1 MKTMRYLKWMLVLFC
16 LIGMTACRQDTP
28 RFRIGVAQCSDDS
41 WRHKMNDE
49 ILREAMFY
57 NGVSVEI
64 RSAGDDNSKQAEDVH
79 YFMDE
84 GVDLLIISANEA
96 APMTPIVE
104 EAYQK
109 GIPVILVDRKILSDK
124 YTAYIGADNYEIG
137 RAVGNYIA
145 SNLKGKGNV
154 VELTGLGGSTPAMER
169 HQGFMAA
176 ISNFPDI
183 KLIDKADA
191 AWEREPAEVEMD
203 SMLRRHPK
211 IDAVY
216 AHNDRIAPGAYQA
229 AKKVGREKEMIFV
242 GIDALPGKGN
252 GLEMVLDSVLNAT
265 FIYPTNGD
273 KVMQLAMN
281 ILEKKPY
288 PRETVMNTAVV
299 DRTNAHVMQL
309 QTTHISELDQKIET
323 LNGRIGGYLSRVA
336 TQQVVMYG
344 GLVILLLVAGLLLVV
359 YKSLRAKNRLNK
371 ELSEQK
377 KQLEEQRDKLEEQR
391 DQLEEQRDKL
401 EEQRDQ
407 LIQLSHQLEEATH
420 AKLVF
425 FTNISHDFRTPL
437 TLVADPVEH
446 LLADHT
452 LSGDQHRMLMLIQRN
467 VNILLRLVNQIL
479 DFRKYENGKME
490 YTPVQIDVLSS
501 FEGWNESFLA
511 AARKKHIHFS
521 FDNMP
526 DTDYHTLA
534 DMEKLERIYF
544 NLLSNAFKFTPENG
558 KITVRLSSLTKE
570 DTRWIRFTVA
580 NTGSMISAEHIRS
593 IFDRFYKID
602 MHHAGSGIGL
612 ALVKAFVELHKGTI
626 SVESDEKQGTV
637 FTVDLPVQTCETI
650 LAEDSLK
657 SSISAV
663 PLNPAS
669 PGSPASSDLNGTL
682 AAEEEELEKGY
693 DSSKPSVLVIDDNA
707 DIRSYVRGLLHT
719 DYTVIEA
726 ADGSEG
732 IRKAMKYVPD
742 LIISDVMM
750 PGIDGI
756 ECCRRL
762 KSELQT
768 CHIPVILLT
777 ACSLDEQRI
786 QGYDGGADSYISK
799 PFSSQLLLARVRNLI
814 DSHRRLK
821 QFFGDGQTLA
831 KEDVCDMDKDFV
843 EKFKALI
850 EAKMGDSNL
859 NVEDLGKDMGL
870 SRVQL
875 YRKIKS
881 LTNYSPNELLRIAR
895 LKKAASLLASS
906 DMTVAEIGYEVG
918 FSSPSYFTKCYREQ
932 FGESPT
938 DLLKRKG

>member
-1 MKTMRYLKWMLVLFC
+1 MRYIKCTAILFC
-16 LIGMTACRQDTP
+16 LFAIIACRQETP

-41 WRHKMNDE
+41 WRHKMNEE

-57 NGVSVEI
+57 DGVSVEI
-64 RSAGDDNSKQAEDVH
+64 RSAGDDNRRQAEDIR
-79 YFMDE
+79 YFMDK

-109 GIPVILVDRKILSDK
+109 GIPVITVDRKILSDK

-145 SNLKGKGNV
+145 SCLKGKGNI
-154 VELTGLGGSTPAMER
+154 VELTGLSGSTPAMER
-169 HQGFMAA
+169 HEGFISA
-176 ISNFPDI
+176 ISHYPEI

-191 AWEREPAEVEMD
+191 EWESGPAETELD

-216 AHNDRIAPGAYQA
+216 AHNDRIALGAYQA
-229 AKKVGREKEMIFV
+229 AEKAGRDKDMIFI

-252 GLEMVLDSVLNAT
+252 GLELVLDSVLNAT

-273 KVMQLAMN
+273 KVLQLAMN

-299 DRTNAHVMQL
+299 DHTNAHIMQL
-309 QTTHISELDQKIET
+309 QTAHISELDQKIET
-323 LNGRIGGYLSRVA
+323 LNGRISGYLSRVA

-344 GLVILLLVAGLLLVV
+344 SLLILLLVAGLLLVV
-359 YKSLRAKNRLNK
+359 YKSLRSKNRLNK

-377 KQLEEQRDKLEEQR
+377 RQLEEQRDK
-391 DQLEEQRDKL
+391 LEEQRDKL

-437 TLVADPVEH
+437 TLVADPVEQ
-446 LLADHT
+446 LLADKT
-452 LSGDQHRMLMLIQRN
+452 LTGDQHRMLMLIQRN

-490 YTPVQIDVLSS
+490 YTPVPADILSA
-501 FEGWNESFLA
+501 FGGWNESFQA
-511 AARKKHIHFS
+511 VARKKHIHFS
-521 FDNMP
+521 FDYTP

-534 DMEKLERIYF
+534 DVEKLERIYF

-558 KITVRLSSLTKE
+558 KVTVRLSVRE
-570 DTRWIRFTVA
+570 EEGGQWIRFTVA
-580 NTGSMISAEHIRS
+580 NTGAMISAEHIRNV
-593 IFDRFYKID
+593 FDRFYKID

-612 ALVKAFVELHKGTI
+612 ALVKAFVEMHEGTI
-626 SVESDEKQGTV
+626 SVASDEKQGTV
-637 FTVDLPVQTCETI
+637 FTVDLPVRACESVLPQEPSAI
-650 LAEDSLK
+650 A
-657 SSISAV
+657 SAV
-663 PLNPAS
+663 SADTETESL
-669 PGSPASSDLNGTL
+669 T
-682 AAEEEELEKGY
+682 AEEEELEKNY
-693 DSSKPSVLVIDDNA
+693 DSSKPSVLIIDDNA
-707 DIRSYVRGLLHT
+707 DIRSYVHGLLHT

-726 ADGSEG
+726 ADGSQG

-750 PGIDGI
+750 PGIDGV

-821 QFFGDGQTLA
+821 QFFGDRQTLA
-831 KEDVCDMDKDFV
+831 KEDVCDMDKNFV

-850 EAKMGDSNL
+850 EEKMGDSGL

-906 DMTVAEIGYEVG
+906 EMTVAEVGYEVG
-918 FSSPSYFTKCYREQ
+918 FSSPSYFTKCYKEQ

-938 DLLKRKG
+938 DFLKRKG

>member
-1 MKTMRYLKWMLVLFC
+1 MKTFKTMKYTNWIVLFC
-16 LIGMTACRQDTP
+16 LLGIVACQQETP

-57 NGVSVEI
+57 DGVSVEI
-64 RSAGDDNSKQAEDVH
+64 RSAGDDNKKQAEDVN
-79 YFMDE
+79 YFIDK

-104 EAYQK
+104 QAFQK

-124 YTAYIGADNYEIG
+124 YTAYISADNYEIG

-145 SNLKGKGNV
+145 SRLKGKGNI
-154 VELTGLGGSTPAMER
+154 VELTGLSGSTPAMER

-176 ISNFPDI
+176 ITRFPDI
-183 KLIDKADA
+183 KLVDKADA
-191 AWEREPAEVEMD
+191 AWEQGPAEQEMD

-252 GLEMVLDSVLNAT
+252 GLELVLDGVLDAT

-281 ILEKKPY
+281 ILEKKPF
-288 PRETVMNTAVV
+288 PRETIMNTAVV
-299 DRTNAHVMQL
+299 DGTNAHVMQL

-336 TQQVVMYG
+336 TQQVVLYG
-344 GLVILLLVAGLLLVV
+344 GLVALLLVGGLLLIV
-359 YKSLRAKNRLNK
+359 YKSLRSKNRLNK

-377 KQLEEQRDKLEEQR
+377 R
-391 DQLEEQRDKL
+391 QLEEQRDKL

-437 TLVADPVEH
+437 TLVADPVDQ
-446 LLADHT
+446 LLADKT
-452 LSGDQHRMLMLIQRN
+452 LSNDQHRMLMLVQRN

-490 YTPVQIDVLSS
+490 YTPVAVDILSS
-501 FEGWNESFLA
+501 FEGWNESFQA
-511 AARKKHIHFS
+511 VARKKHIHFS
-521 FDNMP
+521 FDNMS
-526 DTDYHTLA
+526 DTDYRTSA
-534 DMEKLERIYF
+534 DIEKLERIYF

-558 KITVRLSSLTKE
+558 KITIRLSTLVNE
-570 DTRWIRFTVA
+570 DKRWIRFTVA
-580 NTGSMISAEHIRS
+580 NTGSMISAEHIQNV
-593 IFDRFYKID
+593 FDRFYKID

-612 ALVKAFVELHKGTI
+612 ALVKAFVELHGGTI

-637 FTVDLPVQTCETI
+637 FTVDLPILTCET
-650 LAEDSLK
+650 A
-657 SSISAV
+657 IS
-663 PLNPAS
+663 
-669 PGSPASSDLNGTL
+669 NGTEGNSASATPTL
-682 AAEEEELEKGY
+682 NDDVLPIEEEELEKNY
-693 DSSKPSVLVIDDNA
+693 DSSKPSVLIIDDNA
-707 DIRSYVRGLLHT
+707 DIRQYVHGLLHN

-843 EKFKALI
+843 EKFKSLI
-850 EAKMGDSNL
+850 ETKMGDSSL

-875 YRKIKS
+875 YRKLKS

-906 DMTVAEIGYEVG
+906 DMTVAEVGYEVG
-918 FSSPSYFTKCYREQ
+918 FSSPSYFTKCYKEQ

-938 DLLKRKG
+938 DFLKRKG

>member
-1 MKTMRYLKWMLVLFC
+1 MKTIKAMKYTKWIVILFC
-16 LIGMTACRQDTP
+16 LLGMAACRQDAL

-57 NGVSVEI
+57 DGVSVEI
-64 RSAGDDNSKQAEDVH
+64 RSAGDDNRRQAEDIH
-79 YFMDE
+79 YFIDK

-104 EAYQK
+104 EVYQK
-109 GIPVILVDRKILSDK
+109 GIPVVLVDRKILSDK

-145 SNLKGKGNV
+145 SSLKGKGNV

-176 ISNFPDI
+176 ISNFPDV

-191 AWEREPAEVEMD
+191 AWERGPAEVEMD
-203 SMLRRHPK
+203 SMLRRNPK

-229 AKKVGREKEMIFV
+229 AKKVGREKEMMFV

-252 GLEMVLDSVLNAT
+252 GLELVLDSVLDAT

-273 KVMQLAMN
+273 KVLQLAMN

-359 YKSLRAKNRLNK
+359 YKSLRSKNRLNK

-377 KQLEEQRDKLEEQR
+377 RQLEEQRDKLEEQR
-391 DQLEEQRDKL
+391 DKLEEQRDKL

-446 LLADHT
+446 LLADNT

-490 YTPVQIDVLSS
+490 YTPVPVDILSS
-501 FEGWNESFLA
+501 FEGWNESFLS

-534 DMEKLERIYF
+534 DIEKLERIYF

-558 KITVRLSSLTKE
+558 KVTVRLSTLIKE
-570 DTRWIRFTVA
+570 DNRWIRFTVS
-580 NTGSMISAEHIRS
+580 NTGSMISAEHIRN

-612 ALVKAFVELHKGTI
+612 ALVKAFVELHGGTI

-637 FTVDLPVQTCETI
+637 FTVDLPVRTCDTHTV
-650 LAEDSLK
+650 EDLLT
-657 SSISAV
+657 SS
-663 PLNPAS
+663 AS
-669 PGSPASSDLNGTL
+669 FASSVSESSSLNDALSIG
-682 AAEEEELEKGY
+682 EEEKPGKSY
-693 DSSKPSVLVIDDNA
+693 DPSKTSVLIIDDNA
-707 DIRSYVRGLLHT
+707 DIRSYVHGLLHT

-732 IRKAMKYVPD
+732 IRKAMRYVPD

-850 EAKMGDSNL
+850 DAKMGDSNL

-918 FSSPSYFTKCYREQ
+918 FSSPSYFAKCYKEQ

>member
-1 MKTMRYLKWMLVLFC
+1 MGYLRWIVILFC
-16 LIGMTACRQDTP
+16 FLGMVACHQDVP
-28 RFRIGVAQCSDDS
+28 HFRIGVAQCSDDS

-57 NGVSVEI
+57 DGVAVEI
-64 RSAGDDNSKQAEDVH
+64 RSAGDDNRKQAEDVR
-79 YFMDE
+79 YFMDK

-96 APMTPIVE
+96 APMTPVVE

-109 GIPVILVDRKILSDK
+109 GIPVILIDRKILSDK

-145 SNLKGKGNV
+145 SSLQGKGNV
-154 VELTGLGGSTPAMER
+154 VELTGLGGATPAMER

-191 AWEREPAEVEMD
+191 AWESGPAEVEMD
-203 SMLRRHPK
+203 SMLCRHPK

-216 AHNDRIAPGAYQA
+216 AHNDRIAPGAYRA
-229 AKKVGREKEMIFV
+229 AKKVGREKEMLFV

-252 GLEMVLDSVLNAT
+252 GLELVLDSVLNAT

-299 DRTNAHVMQL
+299 DHTNAHVMKL

-359 YKSLRAKNRLNK
+359 YKSLRSKNRLNR

-377 KQLEEQRDKLEEQR
+377 KQLEEQRDKLEG
-391 DQLEEQRDKL
+391 QRDKL

-446 LLADHT
+446 LLADKT
-452 LSGDQHRMLMLIQRN
+452 LNGDQHRMLMLIQRN

-479 DFRKYENGKME
+479 DFRKYENGMME
-490 YTPVQIDVLSS
+490 YTPVPVDILSS

-521 FDNMP
+521 FDKMA

-534 DMEKLERIYF
+534 DVEKLERIYF

-558 KITVRLSSLTKE
+558 KVTVRLSPLTKE
-570 DTRWIRFTVA
+570 DGRWIRFTVA
-580 NTGSMISAEHIRS
+580 NTGSMISVEHIRN
-593 IFDRFYKID
+593 IFDRFYRID

-626 SVESDEKQGTV
+626 SVESDEKQGTI
-637 FTVDLPVQTCETI
+637 FTVDLPMQTCEVTVSV
-650 LAEDSLK
+650 DSPLS
-657 SSISAV
+657 SSIGASVSSA
-663 PLNPAS
+663 LNNAQV
-669 PGSPASSDLNGTL
+669 
-682 AAEEEELEKGY
+682 AEEEEPEKDY

-707 DIRSYVRGLLHT
+707 DIRSYVYSLLHT

-726 ADGSEG
+726 VDGSDG

-821 QFFGDGQTLA
+821 QFFGDRHTLA
-831 KEDVCDMDKDFV
+831 KEDVCDMDKNFV
-843 EKFKALI
+843 EKFKSLLD
-850 EAKMGDSNL
+850 AKLGDSNL

-918 FSSPSYFTKCYREQ
+918 FSSPSYFTKCYKEQ
-932 FGESPT
+932 FGESPK
-938 DLLKRKG
+938 DFLKRRG

>member
-1 MKTMRYLKWMLVLFC
+1 MRFSKWTLVLCC
-16 LIGMTACRQDTP
+16 LVGIMACRQDSP

-57 NGVSVEI
+57 DGVSVEI
-64 RSAGDDNSKQAEDVH
+64 RSAGDDNLRQAEDVR
-79 YFMDE
+79 YFIDR

-104 EAYQK
+104 EAYDK
-109 GIPVILVDRKILSDK
+109 GIPVILIDRKILSDK
-124 YTAYIGADNYEIG
+124 YTAYIGADNNEIG

-145 SNLKGKGNV
+145 SRLGGKGNV
-154 VELTGLGGSTPAMER
+154 VELTGLSGSTPAMER

-176 ISNFPDI
+176 ISRFPEI

-191 AWEREPAEVEMD
+191 AWERAPAEVEMD
-203 SMLRRHPK
+203 SMLRRNPK

-229 AKKVGREKEMIFV
+229 AKKVGREKEMVFV

-252 GLEMVLDSVLNAT
+252 GLEMVLDSVLDAT

-281 ILEKKPY
+281 ILEKKPF

-309 QTTHISELDQKIET
+309 QTTHISELDRKIET
-323 LNGRIGGYLSRVA
+323 LNGRISTYLSRVA
-336 TQQVVMYG
+336 TQQVVLYG
-344 GLVILLLVAGLLLVV
+344 SLLILLLVAGLLLVV
-359 YKSLRAKNRLNK
+359 YKSLRSKNRLNS

-377 KQLEEQRDKLEEQR
+377 RLLEEQR
-391 DQLEEQRDKL
+391 DQL

-446 LLADHT
+446 LLADDT
-452 LSGDQHRMLMLIQRN
+452 LNEDQRKMLSLIQRN

-490 YTPVQIDVLSS
+490 FTPVPLDLLSS
-501 FEGWNESFLA
+501 FEGWNESFQEI
-511 AARKKHIHFS
+511 ARKKHIRFS
-521 FDNMP
+521 FDSMP
-526 DTDYHTLA
+526 DADYRTLA
-534 DMEKLERIYF
+534 DVEKLERIYF

-558 KITVRLSSLTKE
+558 KITVRLSSWMKDGQPWL
-570 DTRWIRFTVA
+570 RFTVA
-580 NTGSMISAEHIRS
+580 NSGTMISAEHIRS

-602 MHHAGSGIGL
+602 MHHTGSGIGL
-612 ALVKAFVELHKGTI
+612 ALVKAFVDLHRGLI
-626 SVESDEKQGTV
+626 AVESDEKQGTL
-637 FTVDLPVQTCETI
+637 FTIDLPKGDTPVPEQELIPATPLPT
-650 LAEDSLK
+650 D
-657 SSISAV
+657 AV
-663 PLNPAS
+663 W
-669 PGSPASSDLNGTL
+669 T
-682 AAEEEELEKGY
+682 AEEEDHEMLY
-693 DSSKPSVLVIDDNA
+693 DSSKPTVLIIDDNA
-707 DIRSYVRGLLHT
+707 DIRSYVQGLLQA
-719 DYTVIEA
+719 DYTVVEA

-732 IRKAMKYVPD
+732 IKKAMRFVPD

-799 PFSSQLLLARVRNLI
+799 PFSSPLLLARVRNLI

-821 QFFGDGQTLA
+821 QFFGDRQTLA

-843 EKFKALI
+843 ERFKGLI
-850 EAKMGDSNL
+850 EAKMSDSGL

-906 DMTVAEIGYEVG
+906 NMTIAEVGYEVG
-918 FSSPSYFTKCYREQ
+918 FSSPSYFAKCYKEE

-938 DLLKRKG
+938 DFLKRKG

>member
-1 MKTMRYLKWMLVLFC
+1 
-16 LIGMTACRQDTP
+16 
-28 RFRIGVAQCSDDS
+28 
-41 WRHKMNDE
+41 MNDE

-57 NGVSVEI
+57 DGVSVEI
-64 RSAGDDNSKQAEDVH
+64 RSAADDNRKQAEDVH
-79 YFMDE
+79 YFIDE

-145 SNLKGKGNV
+145 SSLKGKGNV

-490 YTPVQIDVLSS
+490 YTPVQVDVLSS

-663 PLNPAS
+663 PLNLAS

>member
-1 MKTMRYLKWMLVLFC
+1 MM
-16 LIGMTACRQDTP
+16 
-28 RFRIGVAQCSDDS
+28 
-41 WRHKMNDE
+41 
-49 ILREAMFY
+49 
-57 NGVSVEI
+57 
-64 RSAGDDNSKQAEDVH
+64 
-79 YFMDE
+79 
-84 GVDLLIISANEA
+84 
-96 APMTPIVE
+96 
-104 EAYQK
+104 
-109 GIPVILVDRKILSDK
+109 
-124 YTAYIGADNYEIG
+124 
-137 RAVGNYIA
+137 
-145 SNLKGKGNV
+145 
-154 VELTGLGGSTPAMER
+154 
-169 HQGFMAA
+169 
-176 ISNFPDI
+176 
-183 KLIDKADA
+183 
-191 AWEREPAEVEMD
+191 
-203 SMLRRHPK
+203 
-211 IDAVY
+211 
-216 AHNDRIAPGAYQA
+216 
-229 AKKVGREKEMIFV
+229 FV

-252 GLEMVLDSVLNAT
+252 GLELVLDSVLDAT

-273 KVMQLAMN
+273 KVLQLAMN

-359 YKSLRAKNRLNK
+359 YKSLRSKNRLNK

-377 KQLEEQRDKLEEQR
+377 RQLEEQRDKLEEQR
-391 DQLEEQRDKL
+391 DKLEEQRDKL

-446 LLADHT
+446 LLADNT

-490 YTPVQIDVLSS
+490 YTPVPVDILSS
-501 FEGWNESFLA
+501 FEGWNESFLSKT
-511 AARKKHIHFS
+511 RKKHIHFS

-534 DMEKLERIYF
+534 DIEKLERIYF

-558 KITVRLSSLTKE
+558 KVTVRLASLMKE
-570 DTRWIRFTVA
+570 GSQWIRFTVT

-593 IFDRFYKID
+593 IFERFYKID

-612 ALVKAFVELHKGTI
+612 ALVKAFVELHGGTI

-637 FTVDLPVQTCETI
+637 FTVDLPVQACAYETSS
-650 LAEDSLK
+650 LED
-657 SSISAV
+657 
-663 PLNPAS
+663 
-669 PGSPASSDLNGTL
+669 SPASSVSETSLLNDAL
-682 AAEEEELEKGY
+682 PIEEEELEKNY
-693 DSSKPSVLVIDDNA
+693 DSSKPSVLIIDDNA
-707 DIRSYVRGLLHT
+707 DIRSYVHGLLHF

-762 KSELQT
+762 KTELQT

-850 EAKMGDSNL
+850 DAKMGDSGL

-906 DMTVAEIGYEVG
+906 DMTVAEVGYEVG
-918 FSSPSYFTKCYREQ
+918 FSSPSYFTKCYKEQ

>member
-1 MKTMRYLKWMLVLFC
+1 MGYLRWIVILFC
-16 LIGMTACRQDTP
+16 FLGMVACHQDVP
-28 RFRIGVAQCSDDS
+28 HFRIGVAQCSDDS

-57 NGVSVEI
+57 EGVAVEI
-64 RSAGDDNSKQAEDVH
+64 RSAGDDNRKQAEDVR
-79 YFMDE
+79 YFMDK

-96 APMTPIVE
+96 APMTPVVE

-109 GIPVILVDRKILSDK
+109 GIPVILIDRKILSDK

-145 SNLKGKGNV
+145 SSLQGKGNV
-154 VELTGLGGSTPAMER
+154 VELTGLGGATPAMER

-191 AWEREPAEVEMD
+191 AWESGPAEVEMD
-203 SMLRRHPK
+203 SMLCRHPK

-216 AHNDRIAPGAYQA
+216 AHNDRIAPGAYRA
-229 AKKVGREKEMIFV
+229 AKKVGREKEMLFV

-252 GLEMVLDSVLNAT
+252 GLELVLDSVLNAT

-299 DRTNAHVMQL
+299 DHTNAHVMKL

-359 YKSLRAKNRLNK
+359 YKSLRSKNRLNR

-377 KQLEEQRDKLEEQR
+377 KQLEEQRDKLEG
-391 DQLEEQRDKL
+391 QRDKL

-446 LLADHT
+446 LLADKT
-452 LSGDQHRMLMLIQRN
+452 LNGDQHRMLMLIQRN

-479 DFRKYENGKME
+479 DFRKYENGMME
-490 YTPVQIDVLSS
+490 YTPVPVDILSS

-521 FDNMP
+521 FDKMA

-534 DMEKLERIYF
+534 DVEKLERIYF

-558 KITVRLSSLTKE
+558 KVTVRLSPLTKE
-570 DTRWIRFTVA
+570 DGRWIRFTVA
-580 NTGSMISAEHIRS
+580 NTGSMISVEHIRN
-593 IFDRFYKID
+593 IFDRFYRID

-626 SVESDEKQGTV
+626 SVESDEKQGTI
-637 FTVDLPVQTCETI
+637 FTVDLPMQTCEVTVSV
-650 LAEDSLK
+650 DSPLS
-657 SSISAV
+657 SSIGASVSSA
-663 PLNPAS
+663 LNNAQV
-669 PGSPASSDLNGTL
+669 
-682 AAEEEELEKGY
+682 AEEEEPEKDY

-707 DIRSYVRGLLHT
+707 DIRSYVYSLLHT

-726 ADGSEG
+726 VDGSDG

-821 QFFGDGQTLA
+821 QFFGDRHTLA
-831 KEDVCDMDKDFV
+831 KEDVCDMDKNFV
-843 EKFKALI
+843 EKFKSLLD
-850 EAKMGDSNL
+850 AKLGDSNL

-918 FSSPSYFTKCYREQ
+918 FSSPSYFTKCYKEQ

-938 DLLKRKG
+938 DFLKRRG

>member
-1 MKTMRYLKWMLVLFC
+1 MGYLRWIVILFC
-16 LIGMTACRQDTP
+16 FLGMVACHQDVP
-28 RFRIGVAQCSDDS
+28 HFRIGVAQCSDDS

-57 NGVSVEI
+57 DGVAVEI
-64 RSAGDDNSKQAEDVH
+64 RSAGDDNRKQAEDVR
-79 YFMDE
+79 YFMDK

-96 APMTPIVE
+96 APMTPVVE

-109 GIPVILVDRKILSDK
+109 GIPVILIDRKILSDK

-145 SNLKGKGNV
+145 SSLQGKGNV
-154 VELTGLGGSTPAMER
+154 VELTGLGGATPAMER

-191 AWEREPAEVEMD
+191 AWESGPAEVEMD
-203 SMLRRHPK
+203 SMLCRHPK

-216 AHNDRIAPGAYQA
+216 AHNDRIAPGAYRA
-229 AKKVGREKEMIFV
+229 AKKVGREKEMLFV

-252 GLEMVLDSVLNAT
+252 GLELVLDSVLNAT

-299 DRTNAHVMQL
+299 DHTNAHVMKL

-359 YKSLRAKNRLNK
+359 YKSLRSKNRLNR

-377 KQLEEQRDKLEEQR
+377 KQLEEQRDKLEG
-391 DQLEEQRDKL
+391 QRDKL

-446 LLADHT
+446 LLADKT
-452 LSGDQHRMLMLIQRN
+452 LNGDQHRMLMLIQRN

-479 DFRKYENGKME
+479 DFRKYENGMME
-490 YTPVQIDVLSS
+490 YTPVPVDILSS

-521 FDNMP
+521 FDKMA

-534 DMEKLERIYF
+534 DVEKLERIYF

-558 KITVRLSSLTKE
+558 KVTVRLSPLTKE
-570 DTRWIRFTVA
+570 DGRWIRFTVA
-580 NTGSMISAEHIRS
+580 NTGSMISVEHIRN
-593 IFDRFYKID
+593 IFDRFYRID

-626 SVESDEKQGTV
+626 SVESDEKQGTI
-637 FTVDLPVQTCETI
+637 FTVDLPMQTCEVTVSV
-650 LAEDSLK
+650 DSPLS
-657 SSISAV
+657 SSIGASVSSA
-663 PLNPAS
+663 LNNAQV
-669 PGSPASSDLNGTL
+669 
-682 AAEEEELEKGY
+682 AEEEEPEKDY

-707 DIRSYVRGLLHT
+707 DIRSYVYSLLHT

-726 ADGSEG
+726 VDGSDG

-799 PFSSQLLLARVRNLI
+799 PFSSQLLFARVRNLI

-821 QFFGDGQTLA
+821 QFFGDRHTLA
-831 KEDVCDMDKDFV
+831 KEDVCDMDKNFV
-843 EKFKALI
+843 EKFKSLLD
-850 EAKMGDSNL
+850 AKLGDSNL

-918 FSSPSYFTKCYREQ
+918 FSSPSYFTKCYKEQ

-938 DLLKRKG
+938 DFLKRRG

>member
-1 MKTMRYLKWMLVLFC
+1 MKTIKAMKYTKWIVILFC
-16 LIGMTACRQDTP
+16 LLGMAACRQDAP

-57 NGVSVEI
+57 DGVSVEI
-64 RSAGDDNSKQAEDVH
+64 RSAGDDNRRQAEDIH
-79 YFMDE
+79 YFIDK

-104 EAYQK
+104 EVYQK
-109 GIPVILVDRKILSDK
+109 GIPVVLVDRKILSDK

-137 RAVGNYIA
+137 RTVGNYIA
-145 SNLKGKGNV
+145 SSLKGKGNV

-176 ISNFPDI
+176 ISNFPDV

-191 AWEREPAEVEMD
+191 AWERGPAEVEMD
-203 SMLRRHPK
+203 SMLCRNPK

-229 AKKVGREKEMIFV
+229 AKKVGREKEMMFV

-252 GLEMVLDSVLNAT
+252 GLELVLDSVLDAT

-273 KVMQLAMN
+273 KVLQLAMN

-344 GLVILLLVAGLLLVV
+344 GLAILLLVAGLLLVV
-359 YKSLRAKNRLNK
+359 YKSLRSKNRLNK

-377 KQLEEQRDKLEEQR
+377 RQLEEQRDKLEEQR
-391 DQLEEQRDKL
+391 DKLEEQRDKL

-446 LLADHT
+446 LLADNT

-490 YTPVQIDVLSS
+490 YTPVPVDILSS

-526 DTDYHTLA
+526 DTDFRTLA
-534 DMEKLERIYF
+534 DVEKLERIYF

-558 KITVRLSSLTKE
+558 KVTVRLSTLTKE
-570 DTRWIRFTVA
+570 DNRWIRFTVS

-612 ALVKAFVELHKGTI
+612 ALVKAFVELHGGTI

-637 FTVDLPVQTCETI
+637 FTVDLPVRTCDTHTV
-650 LAEDSLK
+650 EDLLT
-657 SSISAV
+657 SS
-663 PLNPAS
+663 AS
-669 PGSPASSDLNGTL
+669 FASSVSESSSLNDALSIG
-682 AAEEEELEKGY
+682 EEEKPGKSY
-693 DSSKPSVLVIDDNA
+693 DPSKTSVLIIDDNA
-707 DIRSYVRGLLHT
+707 DIRSYVHGLLHT

-732 IRKAMKYVPD
+732 IRKAMRYVPD

-850 EAKMGDSNL
+850 DAKMGDSNL

-918 FSSPSYFTKCYREQ
+918 FSSPSYFAKCYKEQ